1 MHAADAYRAKRRSQ
15 GLIGTSIA
23 VVVLISIGGCFAL
36 SRSILG
42 DGIAALLTSIYGV
55 ALVWGAFWVLND
67 MHVFEPFVDLRAQL
81 EMTERRQRAGQ
92 DELRYVVEI
101 IRSDPETARL
111 YEQFKQSRGGEP
123 SGSKQARVDFA
134 LAVTM

>member
-111 YEQFKQSRGGEP
+111 YEQFKQSRGVNLLDP
-123 SGSKQARVDFA
+123 SKPG
-134 LAVTM
+134 LTLPWP